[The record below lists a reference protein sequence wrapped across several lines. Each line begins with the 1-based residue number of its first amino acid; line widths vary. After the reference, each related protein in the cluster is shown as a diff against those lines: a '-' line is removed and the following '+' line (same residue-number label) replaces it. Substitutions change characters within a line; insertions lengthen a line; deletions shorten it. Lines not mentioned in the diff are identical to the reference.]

1 MKKILLS
8 GLGGSLFPYLH
19 EKLNSKYE
27 LYYVDSDNQL
37 SKLYKNFN
45 FFLAP
50 PVNSKKYNEFIRN
63 LIDKFKIDFYIP
75 LIDEEIISAKQN
87 IDNYNGIIVISP
99 SIEFSKL
106 CLNKFDLM
114 EELHRLGIS
123 SIKSNMGNNY
133 EWNEKNIIFIKPNEG
148 RGSRGIKK
156 ITNKE
161 QLAAYYLLEEY
172 KPEDILIQ
180 EYIEGQE
187 YTIGATVNNL
197 NQLLAISIKKVIR
210 KRGITQIAV
219 VEFNPFL
226 NECVK
231 NVVNQMK
238 PCGPINIQLFL
249 TEDKK
254 VKIFEINPRFS
265 TTTIMSYAGGVDEI
279 SLFID
284 YYNKTYTGRPEE
296 PKSGLTLHRR
306 WESVFYE

>member
-19 EKLNSKYE
+19 EKLNSNYE
-27 LYYVDSDNQL
+27 LFYVDSDNQL
-37 SKLYKNFN
+37 SKLYTNFN

-50 PVNSKKYNEFIRN
+50 PVNSDGYNEFIRN
-63 LIDKFKIDFYIP
+63 LIDKFSIDFYIP
-75 LIDEEIISAKQN
+75 LIDEEIISAKKN
-87 IDNYNGIIVISP
+87 IDNYKGIIVISP
-99 SIEFSKL
+99 SLEFSEL

-219 VEFNPFL
+219 VESNPFL

-249 TEDKK
+249 TQDKE

-284 YYNKTYTGRPEE
+284 YYNKNYTRKPEE